1 MYLNFNVT
9 VKFCDKYL
17 LLTAFRVS
25 SLDYYCDNTINFS
38 LSLCSVMLKHIK
50 DIKK

>member
-17 LLTAFRVS
+17 LLIAFRVFP
-25 SLDYYCDNTINFS
+25 LDYCCDNTISFS
-38 LSLCSVMLKHIK
+38 LSLCSVMLNHIK
-50 DIKK
+50 GKK